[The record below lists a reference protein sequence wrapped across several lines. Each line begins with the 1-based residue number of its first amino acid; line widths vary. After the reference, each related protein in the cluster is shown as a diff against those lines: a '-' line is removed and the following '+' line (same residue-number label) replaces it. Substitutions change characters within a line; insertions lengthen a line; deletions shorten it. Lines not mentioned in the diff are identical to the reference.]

1 MPEQDEPRATEEHAA
16 AEPREGVP
24 EPVQEDEL
32 APDLSGDLGA
42 SSERVDPREG
52 LQGTGTM
59 ASAQGRT
66 DGATPTHPDEDVPQ
80 VHRDEPGIAD
90 QGGEPQPDND
100 VPSQVNDPARNPGH
114 SHG

>member
-1 MPEQDEPRATEEHAA
+1 MAEHEPDRAAE
-16 AEPREGVP
+16 EPREGVP
-24 EPVQEDEL
+24 DPVREDEL
-32 APDLSGDLGA
+32 APNLSGDLGT
-42 SSERVDPREG
+42 SSERIDPHAG
-52 LQGTGTM
+52 VQGTGTM

-66 DGATPTHPDEDVPQ
+66 DGASPTHPDEEVPH

-90 QGGEPQPDND
+90 QDVEPHPDTD